1 MHYASVEHIPETG
14 DDSGVF
20 LEYTSQPQPKT
31 AGVLLL
37 GTAGQ
42 IPAHST
48 TFFETA
54 CEIEE
59 PRDIHPF
66 AFRVHTHALG
76 ELTRGFENSHSY
88 YPLFHFGLKP
98 RWYNRKIQ
106 ILYTPS
112 TTVWSLQLN

>member
-42 IPAHST
+42 VRESKTFWREIQIQRHQMTLQIPAHST

-66 AFRVHTHALG
+66 AFRVHTHSLG
-76 ELTRGFENSHSY
+76 KL
-88 YPLFHFGLKP
+88 
-98 RWYNRKIQ
+98 
-106 ILYTPS
+106 
-112 TTVWSLQLN
+112 LQYVN

>member
-1 MHYASVEHIPETG
+1 MHYASVDQIPETG

-20 LEYTSQPQPKT
+20 LKYTSQPQPKV

-37 GTAGQ
+37 GTAGS

-54 CEIEE
+54 CEIDDSRE
-59 PRDIHPF
+59 IHPF

-76 ELTRGFENSHSY
+76 EFAFRSKATC
-88 YPLFHFGLKP
+88 
-98 RWYNRKIQ
+98 IM
-106 ILYTPS
+106 
-112 TTVWSLQLN
+112 

>member
-1 MHYASVEHIPETG
+1 MEWIPTSSKYILCNSRVKSQKSQVTTESTSHSPLTESKPFQVHYASVEYIPETG

-76 ELTRGFENSHSY
+76 
-88 YPLFHFGLKP
+88 
-98 RWYNRKIQ
+98 
-106 ILYTPS
+106 
-112 TTVWSLQLN
+112 

>member
-1 MHYASVEHIPETG
+1 MHYASVDHIPETG

-54 CEIEE
+54 CEIND

-66 AFRVHTHALG
+66 AFRVHTHSLG
-76 ELTRGFENSHSY
+76 EFTSSYVQSGASLHSRCFNFFWKFWLTIELQNSCSIS
-88 YPLFHFGLKP
+88 PMA
-98 RWYNRKIQ
+98 
-106 ILYTPS
+106 
-112 TTVWSLQLN
+112 